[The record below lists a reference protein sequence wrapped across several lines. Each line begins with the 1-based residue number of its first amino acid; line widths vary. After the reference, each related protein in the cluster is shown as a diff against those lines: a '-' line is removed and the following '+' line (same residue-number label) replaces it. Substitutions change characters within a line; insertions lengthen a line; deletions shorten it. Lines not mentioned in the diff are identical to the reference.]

1 MVKHTQVIRRQQPSN
16 CLSMFDH
23 FVGLA
28 FKGLRNNSM
37 EKPVNLRKIRLP
49 KDNLI
54 VPDSLTKILYIIFV
68 IY

>member
-37 EKPVNLRKIRLP
+37 EKPVNFRKIRLP